1 MLQRQGYLVGS
12 LHGDMSQ
19 TARME
24 ALEDFKNGKTGLLVA
39 TDVAA
44 RGLDIP
50 NVGAVINY
58 TFPLTIEDYIHRIG
72 RTGRGGQSG
81 KAITF
86 FTGDGHER
94 ALAGELARVLRTA
107 GYGYEALK
115 KFPMTIRKRE
125 HSVYGAFFRDNIA
138 MPQGPTKIVF

>member
-1 MLQRQGYLVGS
+1 MEMLER
-12 LHGDMSQ
+12 
-19 TARME
+19 
-24 ALEDFKNGKTGLLVA
+24 FKSGHTNLMVA

-72 RTGRGGQSG
+72 RTGEWLLLANVSAKTEAVAGRGGKSG

-86 FTGDGHER
+86 FTGDNHER
-94 ALAGELARVLRTA
+94 SLAGEFAKVLRE
-107 GYGYEALK
+107 GGFNYEGLK
-115 KFPMTIRKRE
+115 KFPLTIKKRE
-125 HSVYGAFFRDNIA
+125 HSVYGAFYRDDI
-138 MPQGPTKIVF
+138 PVPKGPTKIVF